1 MRLLQLQLEG
11 PESDALDL
19 HPMMTVVRGLDP
31 GMRSRLIAAVCALPA
46 ATDPGVPGLIES
58 HGVLFDLTVDNLQ
71 LMGFGLDL
79 DPLIRRRDLP
89 GADPD
94 ADTSTDQVA
103 PPVSVLSAEQFLAVA
118 PEGRHPELDAAR
130 RKQRSSRETLS
141 ILREAAE
148 RARREHADAAAALR
162 RATVAL
168 DEATGTSAKA
178 EEASALLDDVLFDP
192 PEAEPAP
199 PAPQFSREEL
209 EAHLEEVTTRLAHI
223 ESGLQEL
230 SALDTRPIEVLIEA
244 IRNPPPAEMVPSE
257 RAGALADEFRSLQS
271 QVDQLE
277 ADLEAQGRGTASA
290 LAAVEAARTEL
301 ASAERAMAKPNLSDT
316 DVAEL
321 EAAHEAVLEAEG
333 KSTGRLR
340 RGGSKRLDEAAAAQ
354 QAILDRVGFP
364 TWSAYVMGAGLLG
377 IDPIAEER
385 LERARIDLEAAE
397 QHWAAV
403 AADIESDPNHRSLL
417 DRLEAVYLEAFDL
430 LGGDD
435 DHDDIEAALRAVRVP
450 KAEVSQDELV
460 DALAYQLE
468 LVGLDLGP
476 TPGVDRVTMAAD
488 AFLSEVSALSER
500 ISELN
505 AERDEA
511 QVELADAQHALSSFD
526 AAEAAARQE
535 PTIDLTDSAAPEAPE
550 APAGPDVDEL
560 TRELERANEDEA
572 LYADQ
577 LEARLALV
585 DAATQVE
592 AVASSRVMRVAAQ
605 LAAAAADQPAG
616 PGEPPRPASD
626 PGFEVDP
633 DEAGGPEA
641 LEFYLLARLAAQR
654 AVSFSGSV
662 PLVIDDALAGQDP
675 ELVQSLLDKL
685 ERMSEAVQVI
695 YLSDDP
701 VVAGWAEGVG
711 IQRAAV
717 VELPHQFA

>member
-1 MRLLQLQLEG
+1 M
-11 PESDALDL
+11 
-19 HPMMTVVRGLDP
+19 
-31 GMRSRLIAAVCALPA
+31 PA

-58 HGVLFDLTVDNLQ
+58 HGVLFDLSVDNLQ
-71 LMGFGLDL
+71 LMGLGLDL
-79 DPLIRRRDLP
+79 DPLIRRSDLP
-89 GADPD
+89 GANPGADD
-94 ADTSTDQVA
+94 AAPVA
-103 PPVSVLSAEQFLAVA
+103 ALTTEQFLAST

-130 RKQRSSRETLS
+130 RQQRSSRETLS

-148 RARREHADAAAALR
+148 RARREHADASAALR

-168 DEATGTSAKA
+168 DEATGTSARA

-192 PEAEPAP
+192 EPEPA
-199 PAPQFSREEL
+199 AVQSRDDLAANQEEL
-209 EAHLEEVTTRLAHI
+209 TGRLAKV
-223 ESGLQEL
+223 EQDLSEL
-230 SALDTRPIEVLIEA
+230 SALDTRPIEVLVDA

-257 RAGALADEFRSLQS
+257 RAGQLADEFVSLQA

-277 ADLEAQGRGTASA
+277 QDLEAQGRGTASA
-290 LAAVEAARTEL
+290 LAALEAARTEL
-301 ASAERAMAKPNLSDT
+301 ASAERAMAKPNLSPE

-321 EAAHEAVLEAEG
+321 EAAHQAVLDAEG
-333 KSTGRLR
+333 GGRLR
-340 RGGSKRLDEAAAAQ
+340 RGGSKRLDDAAAAQ

-364 TWSAYVMGAGLLG
+364 TWSAYVMGASLLG

-397 QHWAAV
+397 AHWAKV
-403 AADIESDPNHRSLL
+403 AADIENDPTHRALL

-435 DHDDIEAALRAVRVP
+435 EQAEVESALRALRVP
-450 KAEVSQDELV
+450 KAEVSQEELV

-468 LVGLDLGP
+468 LVGLNLGAS
-476 TPGVDRVTMAAD
+476 PGVDRVTMAAD
-488 AFLSEVSALSER
+488 AFLAEVSVLSER
-500 ISELN
+500 IGELR
-505 AERDEA
+505 AERDEI
-511 QVELADAQHALSSFD
+511 QVQLADATHALAAHD
-526 AAEAAARQE
+526 AAQESADRE
-535 PTIDLTDSAAPEAPE
+535 PTIDLTDGAELPE
-550 APAGPDVDEL
+550 APAAAEPDVDEL

-592 AVASSRVMRVAAQ
+592 AVASSRVMRIAAQ
-605 LAAAAADQPAG
+605 LAAAEAEQPAG

-626 PGFEVDP
+626 PGFDIDP
-633 DEAGGPEA
+633 AEATTGPEA

-654 AVSFSGSV
+654 AASFCGSV
-662 PLVIDDALAGQDP
+662 PLVIDDALIGQDDF
-675 ELVQSLLDKL
+675 LVRSLLDKL
-685 ERMSEAVQVI
+685 ERMSEAVQII
-695 YLSDDP
+695 YLSDDG
-701 VVAGWAEGVG
+701 VVSAWAEGVG